1 MTGSVVQVSISAG
14 GVPNHAVDEGNVTTR
29 GIIGDSWRHP
39 QFHGTLKRAI
49 LLITAE
55 GIDELAARGFPVYYG
70 ALGENLTPRGLDRRS
85 LRIGQRFRAGG
96 AVIELTEVRF
106 PCATLDVYGTGIQ
119 AAIFGVRAQG
129 WDPASP
135 VWGLSGFYASVTEP
149 GIVRAGD
156 SIVLLT

>member
-14 GVPNHAVDEGNVTTR
+14 GVPNHAIYEGHVTAR
-29 GIIGDSWRHP
+29 GITGDGWHHP
-39 QFHGTLKRAI
+39 QLHGTLKRAI

-55 GIDELAARGFPVYYG
+55 GIDELAAQGFPVYYG
-70 ALGENLTPRGLDRRS
+70 ALGENLTSRGLDRRP

-106 PCATLDVYGTGIQ
+106 PCGTLDVYGAAIKG
-119 AAIFGVRAQG
+119 AIFGSSAQG

-149 GIVRAGD
+149 GMVRAGD
-156 SIVLLT
+156 SIVLVR